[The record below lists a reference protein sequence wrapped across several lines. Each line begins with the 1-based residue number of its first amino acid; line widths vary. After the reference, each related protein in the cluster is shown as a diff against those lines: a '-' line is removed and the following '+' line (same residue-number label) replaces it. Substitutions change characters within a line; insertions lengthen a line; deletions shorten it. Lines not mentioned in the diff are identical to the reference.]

1 MLRFLSSIIAVLT
14 LAVLVWFV
22 VSNTEPATLRLAVVF
37 PDGIVQPLALWI
49 AATAIIGF
57 LLGALFVWIKPVP
70 GVLLCARPGARC
82 PAPKTTSTAPAPT
95 CSTARLISTGWRP
108 RSPAS
113 GPSSSP
119 PKTSPRN
126 PYPRSDTPCASSLP
140 RKSKLPSIRKA

>member
-1 MLRFLSSIIAVLT
+1 MLRFLSSILAVLT

-57 LLGALFVWIKPVP
+57 LLGALFVWIQA
-70 GVLLCARPGARC
+70 GSAARTCARPGARC
-82 PAPKTTSTAPAPT
+82 PARKTTSTAPAPT
-95 CSTARLISTGWRP
+95 CSTARLILTGWRR
-108 RSPAS
+108 RSLAS
-113 GPSSSP
+113 KPSSSR
-119 PKTSPRN
+119 PKTLPRN

-140 RKSKLPSIRKA
+140 RKSKSPSTRKA

>member
-57 LLGALFVWIKPVP
+57 LLP
-70 GVLLCARPGARC
+70 LLIVTM
-82 PAPKTTSTAPAPT
+82 KM
-95 CSTARLISTGWRP
+95 
-108 RSPAS
+108 
-113 GPSSSP
+113 
-119 PKTSPRN
+119 
-126 PYPRSDTPCASSLP
+126 LP
-140 RKSKLPSIRKA
+140 RLEQRRDWSRRT

>member
-57 LLGALFVWIKPVP
+57 LLGALFVWIQA
-70 GVLLCARPGARC
+70 GSRRSALRQTRRTLSRTEDDLDRARADLLDREADIDRLEAEVTGLRTIEQ
-82 PAPKTTSTAPAPT
+82 PAEDVTPKTVSA
-95 CSTARLISTGWRP
+95 I
-108 RSPAS
+108 
-113 GPSSSP
+113 
-119 PKTSPRN
+119 
-126 PYPRSDTPCASSLP
+126 
-140 RKSKLPSIRKA
+140 